1 MQIFADGFSK
11 LSLSNNNIRIVLTQ
25 NGPDNTQEEVA
36 TLIMPANV
44 SGNFVN
50 GLVNSLKQL
59 EEQMKS
65 RAEAQSE
72 AQAEA
77 DKSDVQ

>member
-1 MQIFADGFSK
+1 MHIFADGFSR
-11 LSLSNNNIRIVLTQ
+11 LSMSNNNIRIVLTQ

-36 TLIMPANV
+36 TLVMPANV

-50 GLVNSLKQL
+50 GLISSLKQL
-59 EEQMKS
+59 DEQMKA
-65 RAEAQSE
+65 RAE

>member
-1 MQIFADGFSK
+1 MHIFADGFSR
-11 LSLSNNNIRIVLTQ
+11 LSMSNNNIRIVLTQ

-36 TLIMPANV
+36 TLVMPVNV

-59 EEQMKS
+59 DEQMKA
-65 RAEAQSE
+65 RAE

>member
-1 MQIFADGFSK
+1 MHIFADGFSR
-11 LSLSNNNIRIVLTQ
+11 LSMSNHNIRIVLTQ

-36 TLIMPANV
+36 TLVMPANV

-50 GLVNSLKQL
+50 GLINSLKQL
-59 EEQMKS
+59 DEQIKA

-77 DKSDVQ
+77 DKSGVQ